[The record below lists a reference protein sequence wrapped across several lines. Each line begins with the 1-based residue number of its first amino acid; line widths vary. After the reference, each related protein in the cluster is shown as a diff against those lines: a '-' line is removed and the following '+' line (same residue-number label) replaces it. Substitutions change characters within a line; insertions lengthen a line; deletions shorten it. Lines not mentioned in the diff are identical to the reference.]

1 MTLQYPNNYLMIIFT
16 IYGYGYKFSMYLLRS
31 GNNGELLSDRMQIND
46 MENDM
51 NAVWLLQ
58 RNRIAES
65 IELNK

>member
-1 MTLQYPNNYLMIIFT
+1 MDMDTNFQCIFA
-16 IYGYGYKFSMYLLRS
+16 SVREQW
-31 GNNGELLSDRMQIND
+31 ELLSDRMQIND

-58 RNRIAES
+58 RIRIAES